1 MFPLILFQLLRL
13 HLLIPPPPL
22 LLPFLLLLLL
32 VLPILF
38 PVLRQPFFSFLT
50 KVIIVNQ
57 ENISCIVNSSTCTK
71 RRDILKIF
79 PLPCIYVS

>member
-1 MFPLILFQLLRL
+1 MFPLILFPLLRL
-13 HLLIPPPPL
+13 YLLIPPPPL
-22 LLPFLLLLLL
+22 LLLLL
-32 VLPILF
+32 VLPLQF

-57 ENISCIVNSSTCTK
+57 ENISCIVNSSKCTK